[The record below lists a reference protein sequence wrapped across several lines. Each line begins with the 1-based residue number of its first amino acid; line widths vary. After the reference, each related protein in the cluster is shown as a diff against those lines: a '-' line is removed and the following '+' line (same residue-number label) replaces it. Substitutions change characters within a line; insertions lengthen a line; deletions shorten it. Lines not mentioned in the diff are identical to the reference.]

1 MGNTR
6 MILPTVGRGSGSCG
20 SFSCAPHLSPS
31 FEAAPGPG
39 WFWGGVPA
47 RDPHCHPLRVW
58 DHSTSSP
65 ALAQP
70 GELIGAETGA
80 PKMGSSTLKDD
91 GWQKSLEASF
101 NNPYAVIDPVID
113 HVPFPFL
120 QDLLDQYSKCIETV
134 ATHLKPYKRLFSC

>member
-1 MGNTR
+1 MGALKLHR
-6 MILPTVGRGSGSCG
+6 GRAGFGVGSLPETPI
-20 SFSCAPHLSPS
+20 AT
-31 FEAAPGPG
+31 
-39 WFWGGVPA
+39 
-47 RDPHCHPLRVW
+47 PLRVW
-58 DHSTSSP
+58 DRSTSSP